1 MNIGVIVAAVLISLA
16 IGAIIGVIYR
26 KKIAESKVGNAEEE
40 AKRIVNMARIEAENL
55 KKEEIIKAK
64 EEIMAS
70 RKELK
75 KNINYIAGELFT
87 ECLVN
92 SLYVPGTDKQKADEL
107 MAEILKM
114 QDEFISRI
122 SHTEPGNVKGFYK
135 KLRADFNA
143 KVDEIIDAM
152 GKLK

>member
-1 MNIGVIVAAVLISLA
+1 
-16 IGAIIGVIYR
+16 
-26 KKIAESKVGNAEEE
+26 
-40 AKRIVNMARIEAENL
+40 
-55 KKEEIIKAK
+55 
-64 EEIMAS
+64 MAS

-87 ECLVN
+87 ECLV
-92 SLYVPGTDKQKADEL
+92 KKADEL

-143 KVDEIIDAM
+143 KVDEMKWVGLMNNISNCANEIVLLLND
-152 GKLK
+152 LLRYLPPS

>member
-1 MNIGVIVAAVLISLA
+1 
-16 IGAIIGVIYR
+16 
-26 KKIAESKVGNAEEE
+26 
-40 AKRIVNMARIEAENL
+40 
-55 KKEEIIKAK
+55 
-64 EEIMAS
+64 
-70 RKELK
+70 
-75 KNINYIAGELFT
+75 
-87 ECLVN
+87 
-92 SLYVPGTDKQKADEL
+92 
-107 MAEILKM
+107 MAEILNM

>member
-1 MNIGVIVAAVLISLA
+1 
-16 IGAIIGVIYR
+16 
-26 KKIAESKVGNAEEE
+26 
-40 AKRIVNMARIEAENL
+40 
-55 KKEEIIKAK
+55 
-64 EEIMAS
+64 MAS

-114 QDEFISRI
+114 QDEFFS
-122 SHTEPGNVKGFYK
+122 S
-135 KLRADFNA
+135 
-143 KVDEIIDAM
+143 
-152 GKLK
+152 

>member
-1 MNIGVIVAAVLISLA
+1 
-16 IGAIIGVIYR
+16 
-26 KKIAESKVGNAEEE
+26 
-40 AKRIVNMARIEAENL
+40 
-55 KKEEIIKAK
+55 
-64 EEIMAS
+64 MAS

-92 SLYVPGTDKQKADEL
+92 SLYVPGTDKLKADEQ

-122 SHTEPGNVKGFYK
+122 SHTEPGNVNLFYK
-135 KLRADFNA
+135 KLKEDFSNA
-143 KVDEIIDAM
+143 TTEVFA
-152 GKLK
+152 KLQELTQK